1 MIKKIEKLF
10 VESGDDGEA
19 EFITMISDGEDKFE
33 FLPDENKDIPILAL
47 RNVVLFPE
55 VVLPVSL
62 GRKKSLMAIRS
73 AYKKGTLVGV
83 FTQKRASEEDPSR
96 EDLYSV
102 GCHFIIPPLHISC
115 LFPDFCIKSQ
125 STLI

>member
-19 EFITMISDGEDKFE
+19 EFIPMISDGEDNFE

-73 AYKKGTLVGV
+73 
-83 FTQKRASEEDPSR
+83 QKRHFSWSFYAKKSFSR
-96 EDLYSV
+96 RSFKRRFV
-102 GCHFIIPPLHISC
+102 FSRNH
-115 LFPDFCIKSQ
+115 
-125 STLI
+125 STSY

>member
-19 EFITMISDGEDKFE
+19 EFIPMISDGEDNFE

-73 AYKKGTLVGV
+73 AYKKELQKKIHQEKICILLV
-83 FTQKRASEEDPSR
+83 
-96 EDLYSV
+96 
-102 GCHFIIPPLHISC
+102 PL
-115 LFPDFCIKSQ
+115 LKS
-125 STLI
+125 